1 VFFLQERVGRGG
13 LPFRIFKFRTMVAA
27 APRLGTAITV
37 RADSRVTRVGAFFRS
52 SKLDELPQLINVLCG
67 DMSLVGPRPEVPEFM
82 NLYTP
87 QQRAIILS
95 LRPGMTDH
103 ASIVLRDESSL
114 YDGQGDPAEIYRREI
129 MPLKFAYYD
138 RYSKDIGF
146 LNDLRIIVA

>member
-1 VFFLQERVGRGG
+1 
-13 LPFRIFKFRTMVAA
+13 MVAA

-37 RADSRVTRVGAFFRS
+37 RPDSRVKRVGAFFRR

-87 QQRAIILS
+87 EQRAIILS

-129 MPLKFAYYD
+129 MPIKFAYYD
-138 RYSKDIGF
+138 RYSK
-146 LNDLRIIVA
+146 